1 MQGPSHCPLH
11 HVPGRAF
18 HVSIWLWGNADTGA
32 QTTKPFFW
40 LQENPFGFHNVN
52 NDTGKE
58 KKGILLCFIYKV
70 ILTWRKNAFTWY
82 EILRYLIHILR
93 KYLCFKQLT
102 KYALFG
108 NQKTT
113 MWKKSSAQLFLADCS
128 LFSVDWRGQI
138 ISLTSSFSSQARWIF
153 RRYWLQACK

>member
-32 QTTKPFFW
+32 QTTKPFYW

-58 KKGILLCFIYKV
+58 TKGILLCFIYKV
-70 ILTWRKNAFTWY
+70 ILTWQKM
-82 EILRYLIHILR
+82 LLPD
-93 KYLCFKQLT
+93 T
-102 KYALFG
+102 KYYVIWFTSLG
-108 NQKTT
+108 NTYA
-113 MWKKSSAQLFLADCS
+113 SSSWQSMLCLEIRRRQCEKNHQPSCFWQIVH
-128 LFSVDWRGQI
+128 FSV
-138 ISLTSSFSSQARWIF
+138 WIEEV
-153 RRYWLQACK
+153 K